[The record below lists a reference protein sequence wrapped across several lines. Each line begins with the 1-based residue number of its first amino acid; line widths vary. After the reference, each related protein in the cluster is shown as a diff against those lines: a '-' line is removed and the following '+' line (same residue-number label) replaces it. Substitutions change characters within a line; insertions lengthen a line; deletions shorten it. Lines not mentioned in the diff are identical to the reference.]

1 LACGASLRKSHFIM
15 SSNRKTGGDF
25 GLGAEYQDRRA
36 AALRAM
42 EAKAELRKSRIAALR
57 APETPSA
64 ERISLWESF
73 HELRLPVDPHH
84 RLVPVIANDTA
95 LSIGE
100 VHDEQKRRLAAKSEV
115 RP

>member
-1 LACGASLRKSHFIM
+1 M

-42 EAKAELRKSRIAALR
+42 EEKTELRKSRIAAIR
-57 APETPSA
+57 ASGTPSA
-64 ERISLWESF
+64 ERISLWERF

-95 LSIGE
+95 LTIGE
-100 VHDEQKRRLAAKSEV
+100 IHDEQRRRLAAE
-115 RP
+115 REEHP

>member
-1 LACGASLRKSHFIM
+1 M
-15 SSNRKTGGDF
+15 SSNRKADDF
-25 GLGAEYQDRRA
+25 GIGAEFKDPRA
-36 AALRAM
+36 LALRAM

-57 APETPSA
+57 ASDTPSA

-84 RLVPVIANDTA
+84 RLIPVIAKDTA

-100 VHDEQKRRLAAKSEV
+100 IHDEQKRRLAAKSEV
-115 RP
+115 KP